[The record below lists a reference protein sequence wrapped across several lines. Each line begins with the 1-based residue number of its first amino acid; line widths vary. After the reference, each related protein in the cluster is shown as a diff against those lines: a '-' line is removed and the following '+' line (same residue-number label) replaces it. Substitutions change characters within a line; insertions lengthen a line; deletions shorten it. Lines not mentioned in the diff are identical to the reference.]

1 MNPLLYVIILSIS
14 PFFELRGA
22 IPTGIAFGLDPA
34 FVFVVSVAINIL
46 IIPLLFFILDQIFEE
61 IKFIHKLAD
70 RIHKK
75 SKKYI
80 EKYGYIGLMLFVSVP
95 LPGSGAY
102 AGSIVAHLF
111 EMERKKS
118 MVAIAAGV
126 LIAGTII
133 TLASTGA
140 LAFAKIFILK

>member
-22 IPTGIAFGLDPA
+22 IPTGIALGLDPA

-46 IIPLLFFILDQIFEE
+46 IIPILFFILDQIFDE
-61 IKFIHKLAD
+61 ITFIHKLAD
-70 RIHKK
+70 RIHNRAE
-75 SKKYI
+75 KYV

-102 AGSIVAHLF
+102 SGSIVAHLF